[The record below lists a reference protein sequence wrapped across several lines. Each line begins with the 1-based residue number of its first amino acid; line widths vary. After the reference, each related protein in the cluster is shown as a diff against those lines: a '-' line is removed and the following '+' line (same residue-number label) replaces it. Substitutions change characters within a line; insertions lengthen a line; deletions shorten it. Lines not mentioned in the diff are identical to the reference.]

1 MDAYNGGKIMVRLE
15 REGDSFVFI
24 TGQTKKQEISNL
36 ISAISELQKNS
47 PDLAKIREGLLFLD
61 NSGEIDIRKEI
72 KSILQKAL
80 ENKVVQTGL

>member
-24 TGQTKKQEISNL
+24 TGQTKKQDISNL

-47 PDLAKIREGLLFLD
+47 PDLAKIKEGLLFLD

-72 KSILQKAL
+72 RSILQKAL